1 MIILAVVLRDF
12 FRQMEPAENVLQDVP
27 LAQSHQLAILAQ
39 IQTETLTATV
49 PAMSVFMMQELIN
62 VLPAIQIV

>member
-1 MIILAVVLRDF
+1 
-12 FRQMEPAENVLQDVP
+12 MEPVENVLQDVP